1 MSSNVMLRKV
11 HDCNV
16 AAFVDCEW
24 VVWLSADETLQLLR
38 LPSSALQAVPPRH
51 KKCWVDLKNISS
63 HSHCRIEQN
72 KLFIDNYG
80 LGVLCS
86 RACVVNVC
94 DYLMTQ
100 LIAEIYKEH
109 SAEVSSASSS
119 FLPPPPPSNN
129 DCRPSPD
136 CRPPPHHHHDALER
150 IARQNDIIINAL
162 NQLSVSNS
170 NQHLDIINQLN
181 AIRLQNSTTSSQLT
195 TIIDLFENQLGSLIK
210 DLNKLLGDL
219 DSRFENILETINA
232 ALAQFQT
239 TIRNEL
245 TNVNAVLNNLASS
258 VTNINATLN
267 NILQI
272 LNNLDVG
279 ALNARLDTIVGLLN
293 DILNMFTPELLAKIK
308 QHTAIRNIE

>member
-1 MSSNVMLRKV
+1 MSSNVMFKKV

-16 AAFVDCEW
+16 AAFVDCDW
-24 VVWLSADETLQLLR
+24 AVWLSADETLQLLR

-51 KKCWVDLKNISS
+51 KKCWADLKAISA
-63 HSHCRIEQN
+63 HSHCRVDQT
-72 KLFIDNYG
+72 KLFINNYG

-100 LIAEIYKEH
+100 FIAEIYKEH
-109 SAEVSSASSS
+109 SAEVSSSSS
-119 FLPPPPPSNN
+119 SSSSSSPFLPPPPPPPNN
-129 DCRPSPD
+129 DCRPSP
-136 CRPPPHHHHDALER
+136 HHHDALER

-195 TIIDLFENQLGSLIK
+195 TIIDLFENQLGGLIK
-210 DLNKLLGDL
+210 DLNKLLSDL
-219 DSRFENILETINA
+219 DTRFENILETINT

-258 VTNINATLN
+258 VTNINVTLN

-279 ALNARLDTIVGLLN
+279 ALNARLDGIVNSLN

-308 QHTAIRNIE
+308 QYAIRNVE

>member
-24 VVWLSADETLQLLR
+24 VVWISADETLQLLR

-51 KKCWVDLKNISS
+51 KKCWVDLKNITS
-63 HSHCRIEQN
+63 HTHCRVEQN

-80 LGVLCS
+80 LGILCS

-100 LIAEIYKEH
+100 FIAEIYKEH

-119 FLPPPPPSNN
+119 SFLPPPSSNTE
-129 DCRPSPD
+129 CRPSP
-136 CRPPPHHHHDALER
+136 PPHHHDALER

-210 DLNKLLGDL
+210 DLNKLLSDL
-219 DSRFENILETINA
+219 DTRFENILETINT

-293 DILNMFTPELLAKIK
+293 DILSMFTPELLAKIK
-308 QHTAIRNIE
+308 QHATRNIE